1 MNSELL
7 EAQKEW
13 IMPIFDRFKVSYNR
27 GFIPDKDPL
36 VRYFKDKTFLK

>member
-1 MNSELL
+1 MNGELL
-7 EAQKEW
+7 EGQKEW

-36 VRYFKDKTFLK
+36 VSYFRAASF